1 MAQKT
6 SSTPKRKTNGARK
19 MAGLDRLFRPRS
31 VAVIGASRREGSIGR
46 EVLRNL
52 VEGGFAGKVFPVNP
66 KTDVGAIWNTV
77 FCSQVARMSAS
88 GATANRFCASSRV
101 TCPTS

>member
-6 SSTPKRKTNGARK
+6 NSRRKKG
-19 MAGLDRLFRPRS
+19 GLDRLFRPRS

-52 VEGGFAGKVFPVNP
+52 VDGGFAGKVFPVNP
-66 KTDVGAIWNTV
+66 
-77 FCSQVARMSAS
+77 
-88 GATANRFCASSRV
+88 
-101 TCPTS
+101 